1 MNERKTSTLAI
12 VSLIAG
18 ILGWTLL
25 PLIGS
30 LGAIITGK
38 MARSEIRQSDGRIDG
53 DGMALAGLILGWSMM
68 IFWILL
74 MIVGVFLF
82 LGGWMWLATLGS

>member
-12 VSLIAG
+12 VSLVAG

-74 MIVGVFLF
+74 IIVGVFLF